1 MRAAAARRPRSR
13 PSGSWG
19 PGVGT
24 PPHPF
29 WGARK
34 SSLPA
39 TRSAPPAARLRL
51 QEARWEGG
59 VFRGAG
65 PPRLPL
71 HKLPAN
77 GSRGDGR
84 PGGGARGASPDG
96 TFVSARGTGGSAG
109 RRAGEGTAAPR
120 PAREQGG
127 CPPVLHLRSEQSPE
141 KWRSRSGPSP
151 NNPRQVQAQLTSAP
165 ESARPAAPPF
175 QRRKRAPGTM
185 RTNKKRGRTEGRK
198 RKGVGEGETVHL
210 FSCFVFNLPS
220 LLESSVSAEN

>member
-13 PSGSWG
+13 PGGSWG

-51 QEARWEGG
+51 QEARWGGG

-65 PPRLPL
+65 PPRLRL

-77 GSRGDGR
+77 GSRGAGW

-96 TFVSARGTGGSAG
+96 TFVSARGTGGSA
-109 RRAGEGTAAPR
+109 APR
-120 PAREQGG
+120 PAREPGG

-151 NNPRQVQAQLTSAP
+151 NNPRQV
-165 ESARPAAPPF
+165 
-175 QRRKRAPGTM
+175 RA
-185 RTNKKRGRTEGRK
+185 
-198 RKGVGEGETVHL
+198 
-210 FSCFVFNLPS
+210 
-220 LLESSVSAEN
+220 